1 MIRKFKNKIF
11 VLFIIS
17 LSINGESILIKNA
30 TIFDGIQSQSFVGNI
45 LIKDKKIIQVTS
57 NEIKGDYVINANK
70 KIVTP
75 GLIAVDTELGIV
87 EIGALSVT
95 RDDSADFYKIGFSIY
110 DAFNPNSTL
119 IPWNRS
125 NGITSSLT
133 LPQNTS
139 SPIGGLGS
147 YFILD
152 GKMQIEGVADTVMIG
167 RLGGSYD
174 KSRSETLSIINDL
187 LSFASSISTRQ
198 VNSEQEISELI
209 SSSSIATAME
219 LHPRDV
225 KALHR
230 LINDNLPLIIKS
242 HRASDL
248 IKLAEL
254 KDKYNLN
261 LIIMGAQESALV
273 SEIIANNNIPLII
286 NPIDNIP
293 GSFDELAAN
302 ITLSRR
308 LEEEGIQIMFNASR
322 DHNYHLIRQGAGVA
336 VANGMS
342 YGGAIKALTSIPASV
357 FNIKDRGSIKVGNF
371 ADIIIWDN
379 DPLEPSSMPEKVF
392 INGESI
398 DLTTRSSRLRDR
410 YTKEVEKPVT
420 YRN

>member
-1 MIRKFKNKIF
+1 MIRKFKTKIF

-147 YFILD
+147 YFVLD
-152 GKMQIEGVADTVMIG
+152 GKMLIEGEADTVMIG

-225 KALHR
+225 KALYR

-254 KDKYNLN
+254 KGKYNLN

-302 ITLSRR
+302 ITLSSR

>member
-1 MIRKFKNKIF
+1 MIRKFKTKIF

-147 YFILD
+147 YFVLD
-152 GKMQIEGVADTVMIG
+152 GKMQIEGEADTVMIG

-254 KDKYNLN
+254 KGKYNLN

-302 ITLSRR
+302 ITLSSR

>member
-30 TIFDGIQSQSFVGNI
+30 TIFDGIQSKSFVGNI

-147 YFILD
+147 YFVLD

>member
-147 YFILD
+147 YFVLD

-308 LEEEGIQIMFNASR
+308 LEEEDIQIMFNASR

>member
-147 YFILD
+147 YFVLD

-357 FNIKDRGSIKVGNF
+357 FNMKDRGSIKVGNF

>member
-147 YFILD
+147 YFVLD

-248 IKLAEL
+248 IKLVEL

-308 LEEEGIQIMFNASR
+308 LEEEDIQIMFNASR

>member
-1 MIRKFKNKIF
+1 
-11 VLFIIS
+11 
-17 LSINGESILIKNA
+17 
-30 TIFDGIQSQSFVGNI
+30 
-45 LIKDKKIIQVTS
+45 
-57 NEIKGDYVINANK
+57 
-70 KIVTP
+70 
-75 GLIAVDTELGIV
+75 
-87 EIGALSVT
+87 
-95 RDDSADFYKIGFSIY
+95 
-110 DAFNPNSTL
+110 
-119 IPWNRS
+119 
-125 NGITSSLT
+125 
-133 LPQNTS
+133 
-139 SPIGGLGS
+139 
-147 YFILD
+147 
-152 GKMQIEGVADTVMIG
+152 MQIEGEADTVMIG
-167 RLGGSYD
+167 KLGGSYD

-254 KDKYNLN
+254 KGKYNLN

-342 YGGAIKALTSIPASV
+342 YGGAIKALTSIRASV

>member
-147 YFILD
+147 YFVLD